1 MTQNL
6 NKQYIFDFFKAQF
19 FVENINDDSIIIEEN
34 EDNATLK
41 QVFIH
46 NLVESSS
53 YWVIDTESNAFQ
65 LQGNKVEKIILE
77 QRVDGILNIVM
88 VELKSQ
94 RVRESEVF
102 KKFKKSLEFVYILLH
117 LLEGKA
123 NQSINVFGILVAQKE
138 MQWNQKATLNIF
150 SATEIDYTRRSFY
163 TQEKQIELNYQD
175 IIAPINRKGNQ

>member
-6 NKQYIFDFFKAQF
+6 NKQNIFDFFKAQS
-19 FVENINDDSIIIEEN
+19 FVESVSGNSVIIDEN
-34 EDNATLK
+34 EANALLT
-41 QVFIH
+41 QVVLY
-46 NLVESSS
+46 NLIETSQ

-77 QRVDGILNIVM
+77 QRADGVLNIVM

-123 NQSINVFGILVAQKE
+123 NQSINVFGILVAQKD
-138 MQWNQKATLNIF
+138 MQWNIVQNLNIF
-150 SATEIDYTRRSFY
+150 GSTSIRYVKRSFF
-163 TQEKQIELNYQD
+163 TQESTLALEYQD
-175 IIAPINRKGNQ
+175 IIAKI